1 MGHRPAI
8 SRPSQPTTSPCRPSS
23 SSSSRRAASSPL
35 PSHAFSL
42 PCFADAPASS
52 SPRLPLHGALP
63 LWPLPLPSALPSW
76 RATCGHDLEAQIE
89 LRAGKIE
96 RHGHHEV
103 ILDGFTPPMIHF
115 SNDPFCSPNLIPLVF
130 FTIHWFDCSPSV

>member
-35 PSHAFSL
+35 PIHAFPL

-63 LWPLPLPSALPSW
+63 LWPLPLPSAPFCSAFMARHLRARPGGTNRAEGQQN
-76 RATCGHDLEAQIE
+76 RATWTPCGKHWWNYNPNE
-89 LRAGKIE
+89 
-96 RHGHHEV
+96 
-103 ILDGFTPPMIHF
+103 
-115 SNDPFCSPNLIPLVF
+115 PFCSPNLISPLVF
-130 FTIHWFDCSPSV
+130 FTIHGFDCSPNV